1 VRKRPRRSAAYRA
14 EVLAAYLK
22 GTEPAAVVAERYGLP
37 VSTLYAWTRAQR
49 ELSGEPIQ
57 RRRRRRRGERVS
69 TTPVPRPAYPPEERR
84 AAVEA
89 YAGSELS
96 QQHFARTWG
105 LSTKTLRE
113 WLRRYTQGGPKALE
127 PLPPGR
133 KPGDGA
139 TGLPEPVREAVVET
153 KRSFPDF
160 GLRKV
165 RDFLRR
171 ARGIAVSPQAISKTL
186 RAEVEAGRLQLPE
199 PPKRRIRV
207 KREIVRRFERSKPRE
222 LWQSDIT
229 SFLLARSRQTVHL
242 VVFLDDYSRFIVG
255 WALAYQAKSDFVL
268 EALKSAIGRYGA
280 PKEVLTDQGRQY
292 YAWRGKSVFQ
302 RFLQQEGIQHV
313 VARAHHP
320 QTVGKCERLWGTIER
335 EFWARRMPQDLEEAR
350 ERLGHFLAHVNFH
363 RPHQSLGGLT
373 PAERFF
379 GAADV
384 AKAAIEAGIQ
394 RNELLLALGEKPR
407 RPVFLY
413 GQIGDQQV
421 SLHGERGRLV
431 LQTPEG
437 QRTELTMDELGAKS
451 AEPEDEQ
458 HEEITHD
465 EEAKH
470 DGAAQ
475 HGAIADEHPHESE
488 PSAARGAEPDL
499 AAEPDEPGGA
509 EQPGEPDEPGGP
521 ERARPAPP
529 PAAREEAD
537 PLPHDPPDG
546 DPGAGALGG
555 DQ

>member
-1 VRKRPRRSAAYRA
+1 MRKRPRRSAAYRA

-22 GTEPAAVVAERYGLP
+22 GTEPAAVVAQRYGLP
-37 VSTLYAWTRAQR
+37 VSTLYAWTRTQR
-49 ELSGEPIQ
+49 EMSGEPV
-57 RRRRRRRGERVS
+57 RRRRRRAGAQRAS
-69 TTPVPRPAYPPEERR
+69 PTPAPRPSYPPEERR

-89 YAGSELS
+89 YADSELT

-113 WLRRYTQGGPKALE
+113 WLRRYTRGGPKALE

-133 KPGDGA
+133 KPGDGPV
-139 TGLPEPVREAVVET
+139 GLPEPVREAVVET

-171 ARGIAVSPQAISKTL
+171 ARGIAVSPRTIAKTL
-186 RAEVEAGRLQLPE
+186 HAEVEAGRLELPE

-255 WALAYQAKSDFVL
+255 WALSYQAKSDFVL
-268 EALKSAIGRYGA
+268 EALRSAIGRYGA

-379 GAADV
+379 GAEDV

-437 QRTELTMDELGAKS
+437 QRTELTMDELGARS
-451 AEPEDEQ
+451 AAPEAEQ
-458 HEEITHD
+458 HEEIPHD

-475 HGAIADEHPHESE
+475 HGTSTEVDQHESE
-488 PSAARGAEPDL
+488 RGAAGD
-499 AAEPDEPGGA
+499 ARA
-509 EQPGEPDEPGGP
+509 EQDEHGGEPDGEP
-521 ERARPAPP
+521 ERAPAAPP
-529 PAAREEAD
+529 SAAREEAD
-537 PLPHDPPDG
+537 ALPHDPADG
-546 DPGAGALGG
+546 DPGARTLGG
-555 DQ
+555 DH

>member
-22 GTEPAAVVAERYGLP
+22 GTEPAAVVAQRYGLP
-37 VSTLYAWTRAQR
+37 VSTLYAWTRTQR
-49 ELSGEPIQ
+49 EMCGEPV
-57 RRRRRRRGERVS
+57 RRRRRRAGAQRAS
-69 TTPVPRPAYPPEERR
+69 PTPAPRPSYPPEERR

-89 YAGSELS
+89 YADSELT

-113 WLRRYTQGGPKALE
+113 WLRRYTRGGPKALE

-133 KPGDGA
+133 KPGDA
-139 TGLPEPVREAVVET
+139 PVRLPEPVREAVVET

-171 ARGIAVSPQAISKTL
+171 ARGIAVSPRTIAKTL
-186 RAEVEAGRLQLPE
+186 RAEVEAGRLELPE

-268 EALKSAIGRYGA
+268 EALRSAIGRYGA

-302 RFLQQEGIQHV
+302 RFLQQEGIAHV
-313 VARAHHP
+313 VARAQHP

-335 EFWARRMPQDLEEAR
+335 EFWARRMPQDLDEAR

-363 RPHQSLGGLT
+363 RPHQSLDGLT

-437 QRTELTMDELGAKS
+437 QRTELTMDELGARS
-451 AEPEDEQ
+451 AEEQSTTDEHQ
-458 HEEITHD
+458 THDHD

-475 HGAIADEHPHESE
+475 HGAITEEHEPEHGTERDAAGGLGEPEHGSRDVQLDEPLLR
-488 PSAARGAEPDL
+488 AGAL
-499 AAEPDEPGGA
+499 AAT
-509 EQPGEPDEPGGP
+509 
-521 ERARPAPP
+521 PP
-529 PAAREEAD
+529 TAGEEALA
-537 PLPHDPPDG
+537 LPHDPPHG
-546 DPGAGALGG
+546 DPRAGTVGS